1 MQIAVIML
9 YSFKVHFICRMT
21 TVDPNSMS
29 NMNNMVLEFGR
40 CGLILQLK
48 PSMWNRDD
56 LIFGLR
62 FMHGLVLWISPG
74 YNGYFRDP
82 STRHFGGQSG

>member
-1 MQIAVIML
+1 MA
-9 YSFKVHFICRMT
+9 

-74 YNGYFRDP
+74 NLIINSHSCAGDNNN
-82 STRHFGGQSG
+82 